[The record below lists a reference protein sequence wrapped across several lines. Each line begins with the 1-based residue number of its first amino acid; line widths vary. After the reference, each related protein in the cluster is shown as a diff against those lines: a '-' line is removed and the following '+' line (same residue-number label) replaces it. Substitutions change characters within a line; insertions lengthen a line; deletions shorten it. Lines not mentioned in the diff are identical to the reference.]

1 MLKIY
6 FPLFLALFIASCQSP
21 QPSAKSASGLRKI
34 KYSSAEELARIRQA
48 GAEIVVQEPDY
59 VIIRVDST
67 MTAALALPA
76 EPLQEKD
83 LVQRLV
89 YITLQDSTSV
99 QQIVDAGLDL
109 WETRGD
115 TAIARAFD
123 IQLEKLQEAGFSF
136 QIIAADADKFEGR
149 AQ

>member
-1 MLKIY
+1 MLKIH

-34 KYSSAEELARIRQA
+34 KYSSTEELARIRQA
-48 GAEIVVQEPDY
+48 GAEIIVQEPDY

-76 EPLQEKD
+76 ETLQEKD